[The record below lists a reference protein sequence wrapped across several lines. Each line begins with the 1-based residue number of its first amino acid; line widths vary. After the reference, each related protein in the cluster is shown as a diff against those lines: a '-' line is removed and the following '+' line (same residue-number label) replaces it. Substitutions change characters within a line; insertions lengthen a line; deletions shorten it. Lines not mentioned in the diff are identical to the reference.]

1 MEFAGLISKNFNLK
15 KLKKSEKNIFTVYSP
30 KKATIERADTL
41 TIDAELSIKLPENS
55 RAFLAT
61 KFEGQNI
68 VRIIRPD
75 KKRLWVTLLNE
86 SYFNKYH
93 IKKGDIIAY
102 LVIEPENLKVHYEA
116 KEKQPRQKKRC
127 PENYLPKDWQ
137 KRWKAYFQKKKE
149 NISLSNGRVSQSL

>member
-68 VRIIRPD
+68 VKI
-75 KKRLWVTLLNE
+75 KR
-86 SYFNKYH
+86 
-93 IKKGDIIAY
+93 
-102 LVIEPENLKVHYEA
+102 
-116 KEKQPRQKKRC
+116 
-127 PENYLPKDWQ
+127 
-137 KRWKAYFQKKKE
+137 
-149 NISLSNGRVSQSL
+149 